1 MSSSKLNTS
10 VLFASTLVLLASCS
24 YAVLSTLVS
33 ISVQPPYN
41 FALSDILIGKF
52 FYGWLI
58 LTIIVAI
65 VWFAY
70 QRKQP
75 KPVKNIQPMPKRIIL
90 MIIAGI
96 VMALVTILYF
106 HSFAV
111 FGLPVSLAVILLF
124 QYAWIGVVVESIAR
138 RRLPSK
144 GKVIACIVIIIG
156 TILAGGILGADI
168 SLAMMNP
175 IGIICG
181 IAAACCYAF
190 FVYFSGSIETQM
202 TPLHKSFLIATVA
215 LIFVILF
222 IAIFYGGFSTVV
234 AAFANVN
241 ALQFSIPLGIFGI
254 AIPVF
259 FLAVGAPKISTGM
272 ATILNSAELP
282 LETLLAVL
290 VLGNPVVAL
299 QWVGVAI
306 IILGIV
312 LPYIIEKKI
321 TSGLET

>member
-1 MSSSKLNTS
+1 MNSNKVTSS
-10 VLFASTLVLLASCS
+10 VLFASILVLLASCS
-24 YAVLSTLVS
+24 YALLSTLVIMS
-33 ISVQPPYN
+33 GFDLPV
-41 FALSDILIGKF
+41 LLVGKF

-58 LTIIVAI
+58 LAIIVAI
-65 VWFAY
+65 VWFVY

-75 KPVKNIQPMPKRIIL
+75 KPVRNTQPMPKRVIL

-111 FGLPVSLAVILLF
+111 FNLPVSLAVILLF
-124 QYAWIGVVVESIAR
+124 QYAWIGVVVECIAR
-138 RRLPSK
+138 RKLPSK
-144 GKVIACIVIIIG
+144 GKVIACLVIIVG

-175 IGIICG
+175 IGIVCG
-181 IAAACCYAF
+181 VAAACCYAF

-202 TPLHKSFLIATVA
+202 PPLHKSFLIATVA

-222 IAIFYGGFSTVV
+222 IAVFYGGFGTVA
-234 AAFANVN
+234 AAFANVD

-290 VLGNPVVAL
+290 VLGNSVVVL
-299 QWVGVAI
+299 QWVGVVL
-306 IILGIV
+306 IILGIA

>member
-1 MSSSKLNTS
+1 
-10 VLFASTLVLLASCS
+10 
-24 YAVLSTLVS
+24 
-33 ISVQPPYN
+33 
-41 FALSDILIGKF
+41 IGKF

-58 LTIIVAI
+58 LAIIVAI

-75 KPVKNIQPMPKRIIL
+75 KPVRNTQPMPKRVIL

-124 QYAWIGVVVESIAR
+124 QYAWIGVVVECIAR
-138 RRLPSK
+138 RQLPSK

-156 TILAGGILGADI
+156 TILAGGILGADL

-175 IGIICG
+175 IGIVCG
-181 IAAACCYAF
+181 VAAACCYAF

-202 TPLHKSFLIATVA
+202 PPLHKSFLIATVA

-222 IAIFYGGFSTVV
+222 IAVFYGGFGTVA
-234 AAFANVN
+234 AAFANVE

-282 LETLLAVL
+282 LETLLAVV
-290 VLGNPVVAL
+290 VLGNSVVAL
-299 QWVGVAI
+299 QWIGVVL
-306 IILGIV
+306 IILGIA